1 MRRTALALTLA
12 SLLVT
17 VASLAEDMTF
27 KPELEN
33 SEVRVVRI
41 RVAPHQRIPMHEV
54 PPHVAIWLTEAHL
67 KITYPDG
74 RTDVQRFSPGRVE
87 WVTLGKHAGE
97 NVGSK
102 AIEFIAVEPRRSP
115 SPP

>member
-1 MRRTALALTLA
+1 
-12 SLLVT
+12 LLI
-17 VASLAEDMTF
+17 F

-41 RVAPHQRIPMHEV
+41 RIAPRRHIPMHEV

-74 RTDVQRFSPGRVE
+74 KTDLQHFSPGQVG

-97 NVGSK
+97 NVGNK